1 MELFVIIHK
10 APPGGPIFLDILQLP
25 YYHPALL
32 QHLII
37 LLEFGPK
44 NGPFFLTDISACR
57 FWCFFAF
64 EDNLWP

>member
-10 APPGGPIFLDILQLP
+10 APPGRADLLDILQMP

-44 NGPFFLTDISACR
+44 NGPFF
-57 FWCFFAF
+57 
-64 EDNLWP
+64 